1 MNDLLEIFCIF
12 PNANDIQKRISTSMS
27 IASMSIEK
35 NALFASIIDSNYHLA
50 QISFQKF
57 NFYEYSLYIFSHY
70 GILD

>member
-1 MNDLLEIFCIF
+1 
-12 PNANDIQKRISTSMS
+12 MS

-35 NALFASIIDSNYHLA
+35 NALFASIIDSNYHLT

-57 NFYEYSLYIFSHY
+57 NFYEYYLYIFSHY

>member
-1 MNDLLEIFCIF
+1 MNNLFEILCIF
-12 PNANDIQKRISTSMS
+12 PNAKDIHKRISSGMI

>member
-1 MNDLLEIFCIF
+1 
-12 PNANDIQKRISTSMS
+12 MS

-57 NFYEYSLYIFSHY
+57 NFYEYYLYIFSHY

>member
-1 MNDLLEIFCIF
+1 MNTLYEILCISS
-12 PNANDIQKRISTSMS
+12 NTNGLQKRISSGMS
-27 IASMSIEK
+27 IASMPIEK

>member
-1 MNDLLEIFCIF
+1 
-12 PNANDIQKRISTSMS
+12 MS

-35 NALFASIIDSNYHLA
+35 NALFASICVFKYRLT

-57 NFYEYSLYIFSHY
+57 NFHEYSLYFFSLY